1 MHLKIKFFFSL
12 FIKKVFFPCT
22 DQIQC
27 CPFLEEKKNIKQI
40 FISNLIFV
48 DCSLM
53 LYIRK
58 VSANFQPKKYSFLR
72 SLWFFQ
78 SENIAARGQI
88 RWYFWNW
95 THKNIPDRQLSAHAL
110 SKIAKSSI
118 SLHPIWQEQFLSPI
132 YGICTF
138 KLTVSC
144 D

>member
-78 SENIAARGQI
+78 SENIAARAAKFADIFGI
-88 RWYFWNW
+88 GLIKIYLIGSLVPTF
-95 THKNIPDRQLSAHAL
+95 KNRKKFYITPPYLARTIFIPDLWYMYA
-110 SKIAKSSI
+110 
-118 SLHPIWQEQFLSPI
+118 
-132 YGICTF
+132 
-138 KLTVSC
+138 
-144 D
+144 

>member
-78 SENIAARGQI
+78 SENIAARAAKFADIFGIGLIKIYLIGSLVPMHFQKSQKVLYHSTLFGKNNLI
-88 RWYFWNW
+88 TDLWYM
-95 THKNIPDRQLSAHAL
+95 
-110 SKIAKSSI
+110 
-118 SLHPIWQEQFLSPI
+118 
-132 YGICTF
+132 Y
-138 KLTVSC
+138 V
-144 D
+144 